1 MVRLWALVGIAGI
14 SFSAVFVRLS
24 EASFGTSAFFRA
36 AYAVP
41 LLIALMAV
49 WRVPDARPVR
59 ARVLAWVA
67 GLVFAVNLVVW
78 HAAIDLIGA
87 GLSTVMGNT
96 QVVVIGLVSWWL
108 YGERPT
114 RWALFAVPLVL
125 VGVVLITGLGA
136 ADAYGAAPMAG
147 VLLGVFTAFAS
158 GSYVLLFRAALR
170 VPADAVHPAGPLLD
184 VTAATALGALALG
197 WAVDPGF
204 TLVPGWPSH
213 GWLFALALVS
223 QVVGWLLIGRSLAR
237 LPALV
242 TAVLMPLQPLLTVV
256 WGRLLFEEVLSTAQ
270 WAGVAIVLG
279 GVLLVNVFGSVRVR
293 PGGPT
298 SAR

>member
-1 MVRLWALVGIAGI
+1 MRLWALVGIAGI
-14 SFSAVFVRLS
+14 SFSAIFVRLS

-36 AYAVP
+36 AYAIP
-41 LLIALMAV
+41 MLIVLMAL
-49 WRVPDARPVR
+49 WRVPDARSVR
-59 ARVLAWVA
+59 ARALAWAA
-67 GLVFAVNLVVW
+67 GLVFAANLLVW
-78 HAAIDLIGA
+78 HAAIELIGA

-96 QVVVIGLVSWWL
+96 QVVFIGLVSWWM

-136 ADAYGAAPMAG
+136 ADAYGAAPVAG
-147 VLLGVFTAFAS
+147 VVLGVVTAFTS

-170 VPADAVHPAGPLLD
+170 VPSDAVHPAGPLFD
-184 VTAATALGALALG
+184 VTVATAVGALVFG

-204 TLVPGWPSH
+204 ALRLAWPSH
-213 GWLFALALVS
+213 GWLLALALVS

-242 TAVLMPLQPLLTVV
+242 TAVLMPLQPLLTVL
-256 WGRLLFEEVLSTAQ
+256 WGRLLFAETLSAAQ

-279 GVLLVNVFGSVRVR
+279 GVLLVNVFGTVTLSSRT
-293 PGGPT
+293 T
-298 SAR
+298 SSTR